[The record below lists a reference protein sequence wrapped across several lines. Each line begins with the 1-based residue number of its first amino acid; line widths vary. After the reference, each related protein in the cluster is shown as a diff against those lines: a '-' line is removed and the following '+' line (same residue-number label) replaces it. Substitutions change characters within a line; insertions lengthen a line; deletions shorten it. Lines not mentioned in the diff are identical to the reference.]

1 MPSKQG
7 QPGRK
12 PFLLAPYVFGIQTV
26 PLLASGIYTLLYPAA
41 AASLPDSPLQ
51 GLSNGTIQALRY
63 KPPKTLALVNLRQP
77 FGTEYSRMSVA

>member
-7 QPGRK
+7 HPGRK
-12 PFLLAPYVFGIQTV
+12 TFLLAPYIFGIQTV

-63 KPPKTLALVNLRQP
+63 T
-77 FGTEYSRMSVA
+77 